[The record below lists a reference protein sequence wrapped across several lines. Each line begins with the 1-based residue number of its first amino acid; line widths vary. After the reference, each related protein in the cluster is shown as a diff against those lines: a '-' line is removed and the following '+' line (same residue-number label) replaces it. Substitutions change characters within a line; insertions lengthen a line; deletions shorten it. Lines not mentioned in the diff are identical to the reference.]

1 MPEANRIAL
10 TEAARG
16 AADDAA
22 PAGAG
27 APHVLDNP
35 ALASLTGPHARF
47 AERRGRVLRYP
58 VDVSPWLA
66 LPADPDADDWADL
79 AALAGPGA
87 EVPLPGFRGQVPDGW
102 EVTFRME
109 GVQFV
114 DDGLAA
120 APDPEAVPL
129 GPADVP
135 EMLDLVAR
143 TRPGPF
149 LPRTVE
155 LGTYLG
161 IRRGGALVAMA
172 GERLHPPGWT
182 EISAV
187 CTAPEHRGEGL
198 ATRMILAV
206 AHGIRERGETPFLHT
221 SAENGNAIRLYESL
235 GFRLR
240 RRTAFLA
247 ARAPEPLTDA
257 RGAAVPVP

>member
-1 MPEANRIAL
+1 MSIPGPRE
-10 TEAARG
+10 
-16 AADDAA
+16 D
-22 PAGAG
+22 

-35 ALASLTGPHARF
+35 ARASLTGPHARF
-47 AERRGRVLRYP
+47 AERRGRILRYP

-66 LPADPDADDWADL
+66 LPDDIGADDWADL
-79 AALAGPGA
+79 AALSGPGT
-87 EVPLPGFRGQVPDGW
+87 EVGLPGYRGDVPDGW
-102 EVTFRME
+102 ELTMNIP
-109 GVQFV
+109 GVQLV
-114 DDGLAA
+114 DDGMDV
-120 APDPEAVPL
+120 APEPQAVRL

-135 EMLDLVAR
+135 DILDLVER

-161 IRRGGALVAMA
+161 IRRDGRLIAMA

-187 CTAPEHRGEGL
+187 CTDPAHRGEGL
-198 ATRMILAV
+198 ATRLIRAV
-206 AHGIRERGETPFLHT
+206 GHGIRARGETPFLHT
-221 SAENGNAIRLYESL
+221 GAGNTGAIRLYESL

-247 ARAPEPLTDA
+247 ARVPQPL
-257 RGAAVPVP
+257 GQSSPVPADVPAL